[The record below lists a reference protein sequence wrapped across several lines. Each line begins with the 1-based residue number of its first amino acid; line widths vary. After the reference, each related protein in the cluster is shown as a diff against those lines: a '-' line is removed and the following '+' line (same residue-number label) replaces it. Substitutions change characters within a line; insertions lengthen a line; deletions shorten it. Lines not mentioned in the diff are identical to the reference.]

1 MDLFCANLQIEVGA
15 KRMRSFLLFFTV
27 FLSITA
33 NASII
38 QLDLTQDYVGYK
50 NQPNSG
56 SINVSGNGSALSMLG
71 NNWALFEG
79 PFDISADTVFEFSF
93 SSSIIGELQGFG
105 FDSDKTFHSTDDYRL
120 GTNRF
125 FQLAGSQMFGIQD
138 YNNYATPGDAKV
150 YTVEVG
156 KYVTGMFKYIVF
168 MNDQDAKGE
177 VSQSSFFINN
187 VGQAGV
193 VTVSESGT
201 FYLVLFA
208 LCLLLVKRKV

>member
-1 MDLFCANLQIEVGA
+1 
-15 KRMRSFLLFFTV
+15 MRKLLLLFTV

-38 QLDLTQDYVGYK
+38 QLDLTQNYVGYK

-56 SINVSGNGSALSMLG
+56 SINVSGDGSTLSMAG

-93 SSSIIGELQGFG
+93 SSSIIGEIQGFG
-105 FDSDKTFHSTDDYRL
+105 FDSDTTFHSTDDYRL

-125 FQLAGSQMFGIQD
+125 FQLAGSQTFGVQD
-138 YNNYATPGDAKV
+138 YNNYTTLGDTKV
-150 YTVEVG
+150 YTVEIG
-156 KYVTGMFKYIVF
+156 KYVTGIFKYIVF

-193 VTVSESGT
+193 VNVSESGT
-201 FYLVLFA
+201 FYLALIA
-208 LCLLLVKRKV
+208 LCLLLIKRRV

>member
-1 MDLFCANLQIEVGA
+1 M
-15 KRMRSFLLFFTV
+15 KKFLLLFTV

-38 QLDLTQDYVGYK
+38 QLDLTQNYIGYK

-56 SINVSGNGSALSMLG
+56 SINVSGDGGALSMIG

-79 PFDISADTVFEFSF
+79 PFDIAADTVFEFSF
-93 SSSIIGELQGFG
+93 SSSIIGEIQGFG
-105 FDSDKTFHSTDDYRL
+105 FDTDTTFHSTDDYRL

-125 FQLAGSQMFGIQD
+125 FQLAGSQTFGVQD
-138 YNNYATPGDAKV
+138 YNNYTNLGDTKV

-156 KYVTGMFKYIVF
+156 KYVTGVFKYIVF
-168 MNDQDAKGE
+168 MNDQDSKDA

-193 VTVSESGT
+193 VDVSESGT
-201 FYLVLFA
+201 FYIALLALGLLFI
-208 LCLLLVKRKV
+208 KRRV